1 MHGLVF
7 LSVTSFCR
15 DMYGSEVLGRV
26 LQNSGV
32 DQAQFEPML
41 SYEKAGL
48 FRLMDG
54 LSAELGKSH
63 EDIAEDIGTYLVA
76 HENCRAIRRL
86 LRFAGHD
93 FRDFIDG
100 LDELPDRA
108 CLALP
113 DLKLPEID
121 IAQTARQ
128 SFDISFGQCL
138 PWFCHV
144 MIGVIRA
151 MADDYGTLVFIGE
164 VIASNDRQSIELVVI
179 EQDFTQGKEFALGL
193 QNGVI

>member
-15 DMYGSEVLGRV
+15 DTYGPEVLGRV
-26 LQNSGV
+26 LQSSGV

-41 SYEKAGL
+41 SYERAVL
-48 FRLMDG
+48 LRLKDG

-63 EDIAEDIGTYLVA
+63 EDIAEDLGTYLVA
-76 HENCRAIRRL
+76 HENCRSIRRL
-86 LRFAGHD
+86 LRFSGHD
-93 FRDFIDG
+93 FRDFIET

-108 CLALP
+108 RLALP
-113 DLKLPEID
+113 DLKLPEIA
-121 IAQTARQ
+121 IEHTAGQ
-128 SFDISFGQCL
+128 NIGIVFGQSL
-138 PWFCHV
+138 PWFCYV

-164 VIASNDRQSIELVVI
+164 VDTRDEGQSIELVVI
-179 EQDFTQGKEFALGL
+179 EQEFTQGNEFALGL
-193 QNGVI
+193 QNGVT